1 MKHIKLFISIV
12 ALFFQLQ
19 VMAQPNPVSWTF
31 SAKKTGDKTF
41 EVEMKAT
48 IIPGWHLYSQQQPA
62 DAIAIPT
69 EFIWNQNPLVQL
81 KGKIR
86 EVGKMERYKDATL
99 GVTAHQYSGQV
110 TFVQTV
116 ELKAKV
122 KTALSGTVEY
132 QTCDDE
138 KCLPPKKIP
147 FTISLK

>member
-1 MKHIKLFISIV
+1 MRTI
-12 ALFFQLQ
+12 ALFFALFIVGALQ
-19 VMAQPNPVSWTF
+19 AQPNPVSWTF
-31 SAKKTGDKTF
+31 SAKKITGEQD
-41 EVEMKAT
+41 EVEMKAS
-48 IIPGWHLYSQQQPA
+48 IIQGWHLYSQQRRE

-69 EFIWNQNPLVQL
+69 EFVLNQNPLLIL

-86 EVGKMERYKDATL
+86 EVGKMEKFKDATL
-99 GVTAHQYSGQV
+99 GVTAYQYSGQV
-110 TFVQTV
+110 SFVQTV

-147 FTISLK
+147 FTIPLK

>member
-1 MKHIKLFISIV
+1 MKQLFP
-12 ALFFQLQ
+12 LFCLLLGLQ
-19 VMAQPNPVSWTF
+19 TTAQPNPVSWTF
-31 SAKKTGDKTF
+31 SVKKIGDKTF

-48 IIPGWHLYSQQQPA
+48 IIQGWHLYSQQQPA

-69 EFIWNQNPLVQL
+69 EFVWNQNPLVQL

-110 TFVQTV
+110 SFVQTV

-122 KTALSGTVEY
+122 KTAISGTVEY

-147 FTISLK
+147 FSISLK

>member
-1 MKHIKLFISIV
+1 MKLLFPV
-12 ALFFQLQ
+12 FFLLLSLQ
-19 VMAQPNPVSWTF
+19 TTAQPNPVSWTF
-31 SAKKTGDKTF
+31 SVKKIGDKTF
-41 EVEMKAT
+41 EVQMKAA
-48 IIPGWHLYSQQQPA
+48 IIQGWHLYSQQQPA

-69 EFIWNQNPLVQL
+69 EFVWNQNPLVQL

-147 FTISLK
+147 FSISLK

>member
-1 MKHIKLFISIV
+1 MKLLFPV
-12 ALFFQLQ
+12 FCLLLGLQ
-19 VMAQPNPVSWTF
+19 TTAQPNPVSWTF
-31 SAKKTGDKTF
+31 SVKKTGDKTF
-41 EVEMKAT
+41 EVAMKAT
-48 IIPGWHLYSQQQPA
+48 IIQGWHLYSQQQPA

-69 EFIWNQNPLVQL
+69 EFVWNQNPLVQL

-122 KTALSGTVEY
+122 KTAISGTVEY

-147 FTISLK
+147 FSISLK

>member
-1 MKHIKLFISIV
+1 MKLLVSVIALLF
-12 ALFFQLQ
+12 QCQ
-19 VMAQPNPVSWTF
+19 VMAQPNPVSWAFT
-31 SAKKTGDKTF
+31 AKKSGDKTF

-69 EFIWNQNPLVQL
+69 EFVWNQNPLVQL

-138 KCLPPKKIP
+138 KCLPPKKVP

>member
-1 MKHIKLFISIV
+1 MKLLFPV
-12 ALFFQLQ
+12 FCLLLGLQ
-19 VMAQPNPVSWTF
+19 TAAQPNPVSWTF
-31 SAKKTGDKTF
+31 SVKKIGDKTF

-48 IIPGWHLYSQQQPA
+48 IIQGWHLYSQQQPA

-69 EFIWNQNPLVQL
+69 EFVWNQNPLVQL

-86 EVGKMERYKDATL
+86 EVGKMERYKDVTL

-122 KTALSGTVEY
+122 KTAISGTVEY

-147 FTISLK
+147 FSISLK

>member
-1 MKHIKLFISIV
+1 MKFFLSLFCLLLSTE
-12 ALFFQLQ
+12 

-31 SAKKTGDKTF
+31 SAKKVGDKTF
-41 EVEMKAT
+41 EVEMKAI

-69 EFIWNQNPLVQL
+69 EFSWNQNPLVQL

-110 TFVQTV
+110 SFVQTV

-147 FTISLK
+147 FTITLK

>member
-1 MKHIKLFISIV
+1 MRNTILLF
-12 ALFFQLQ
+12 ALLIANG
-19 VMAQPNPVSWTF
+19 VYAQPNPVKWTF
-31 SAKKTGDKTF
+31 SAKKIADKQF
-41 EVEMKAT
+41 EVEMKAV
-48 IIPGWHLYSQQQPA
+48 ILPGWHLYSQQQPE

-69 EFIWNQNPLVQL
+69 EFVLNQNPLLSL

-99 GVTAHQYSGQV
+99 GVSANQYAGQV
-110 TFVQTV
+110 SFVQTV

-138 KCLPPKKIP
+138 KCLPPKKVP
-147 FTISLK
+147 FTIPLK

>member
-1 MKHIKLFISIV
+1 MKLLFPV
-12 ALFFQLQ
+12 FCLLLGLQ
-19 VMAQPNPVSWTF
+19 TTAQPNPVSWTF
-31 SAKKTGDKTF
+31 SVKKIGDKTF

-48 IIPGWHLYSQQQPA
+48 IIQGWHLYSQQQPA

-69 EFIWNQNPLVQL
+69 EFVWNQNPLVQL

-86 EVGKMERYKDATL
+86 EVGKMERYKDVTL

-122 KTALSGTVEY
+122 KTAISGTVEY

-147 FTISLK
+147 FSISLK

>member
-1 MKHIKLFISIV
+1 MRIITLLF
-12 ALFFQLQ
+12 ALFVVGALQ
-19 VMAQPNPVSWTF
+19 AQPNPVSWTF
-31 SAKKTGDKTF
+31 SAKKIADKQY
-41 EVEMKAT
+41 EVEMKAV
-48 IIPGWHLYSQQQPA
+48 IIPGWHLYSQQQPE

-69 EFIWNQNPLVQL
+69 EFILNQNPLLLL

-86 EVGKMERYKDATL
+86 EVGKMERFKDATL

-110 TFVQTV
+110 SFVQTV

-147 FTISLK
+147 FTIPLK

>member
-1 MKHIKLFISIV
+1 MKLLFP
-12 ALFFQLQ
+12 LFCLLLGFQTT
-19 VMAQPNPVSWTF
+19 AQPNPVSWTF
-31 SAKKTGDKTF
+31 SVKKIGDKTF

-48 IIPGWHLYSQQQPA
+48 IIQGWHLYSQQQPA

-69 EFIWNQNPLVQL
+69 EFVWNQNPLVQL

-110 TFVQTV
+110 SFVQTV

-122 KTALSGTVEY
+122 KTAISGTVEY

-147 FTISLK
+147 FSISLK